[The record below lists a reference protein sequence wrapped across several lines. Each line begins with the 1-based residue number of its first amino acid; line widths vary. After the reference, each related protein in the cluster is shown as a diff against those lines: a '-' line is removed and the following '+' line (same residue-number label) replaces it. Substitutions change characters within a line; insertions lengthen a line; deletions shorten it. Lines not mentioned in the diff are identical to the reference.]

1 MGWYSPSRKF
11 QGGNMRKRSLLMSVM
26 REFRIMDGMV
36 MEILYSY
43 LLKL

>member
-11 QGGNMRKRSLLMSVM
+11 QGRNMRKRSLLVSVM
-26 REFRIMDGMV
+26 REFRIMDEMV
-36 MEILYSY
+36 MEILHSH